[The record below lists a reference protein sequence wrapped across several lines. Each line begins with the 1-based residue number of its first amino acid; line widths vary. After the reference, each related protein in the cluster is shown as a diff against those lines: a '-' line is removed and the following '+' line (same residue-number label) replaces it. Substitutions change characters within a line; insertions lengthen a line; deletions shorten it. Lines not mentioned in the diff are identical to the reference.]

1 MKRAVCLSLMIL
13 FLAVGNAA
21 AGRVATGIKVGS
33 LGIGA
38 DVTVG
43 LHERLNFRLNGN
55 YLALSFSSEIED
67 IDYDLDVDF
76 KTAIAMLDWH
86 PFASGFRITGGV
98 SFNDKNFTLSGTP
111 TQAERIGD
119 RIYPPELVGTIN
131 GDVEPSSIAPYLGI
145 GYGRAVGH
153 EGRLSFVFDLGL
165 LYQTYDVSLTA
176 TGPAFLLPEFRDD
189 LAKEEGAIQSN
200 FDDFR
205 IYPILAFG
213 ISYQF

>member
-1 MKRAVCLSLMIL
+1 MKRVVGLSFLIL
-13 FLAVGNAA
+13 FLLVGNAF
-21 AGRVATGIKVGS
+21 AGRVATGVKVGS

-55 YLALSFSSEIED
+55 YFAMSFSSEIED

-86 PFASGFRITGGV
+86 PFENGFRISGGV
-98 SFNDKNFTLSGTP
+98 SFNDMNFTLSGIP
-111 TQAERIGD
+111 TQVERIGD
-119 RIYPPELVGTIN
+119 RRYPPELIGTIN

-153 EGRLSFVFDLGL
+153 EGRMSFVFDLGIM
-165 LYQTYDVSLTA
+165 YQTYDVSLTA
-176 TGPAFLLPEFRDD
+176 TGPAFLVPEFRED
-189 LAKEEGAIQSN
+189 LTKEEDAIQSN
-200 FDDFR
+200 FDDFS